1 MKTVIEPFRIK
12 MVEPIKLTTLEQRE
26 KLIQKAHYNPF
37 LLRAEDVIIDLLTD
51 SGTGAMSSEA
61 WGAMMRGDESYAGAR
76 SWYRFRDTVKDIF
89 GFEQVI
95 PTHQGRAAEHILFS
109 VMVKP
114 DSIVPN
120 NTHFDTTRANIEFV
134 GGIPVDMPC
143 AEADDLDSDDPF
155 KGNMDIAALEKLV
168 AEQGPEKIPVIM
180 VTVTN
185 NSGGGQP
192 VSMANIREISRVAR
206 AAGIPFYIDA
216 CRFAENAHFIRRRE
230 PGYENTAAID
240 IAREMFSYADGCT
253 MSAKKDAFGN
263 IGGFLCTND
272 AALAHQ
278 ERNILILTEG
288 FPTYGG
294 LAGRDLEAI
303 AVGLREILDEHYLDY
318 RLFSTRYVVN
328 HLRDAGIPVMVPAG
342 GHAVYLDARRFLPHI
357 DSLQYP
363 GQALAVELYLEAGI
377 RAVEIGTVMFG
388 ADPHTGE
395 EHPARLDLL
404 RLAIP
409 RRVYTQSHMDY
420 VLEAIGLVWAR
431 RDKIRGM
438 KIIKA
443 PKYLRHFTAH
453 FDWV

>member
-1 MKTVIEPFRIK
+1 MKTIIEPFRIK
-12 MVEPIKLTTLEQRE
+12 MVEPIKLTTRSERKQ
-26 KLIQKAHYNPF
+26 LIRKAHYNTF

-51 SGTGAMSSEA
+51 SGTSAMSSEA
-61 WGAMMRGDESYAGAR
+61 WAAMMRGDESYAGAR

-89 GFEQVI
+89 GFKQVI
-95 PTHQGRAAEHILFS
+95 PTHQGRAAEHILFG

-120 NTHFDTTRANIEFV
+120 NTHFDTTRGNIEFV
-134 GGIPVDMPC
+134 GGTPVDLPC
-143 AEADDLDSDDPF
+143 AEADDLDSEYPF
-155 KGNMDIAALEKLV
+155 KGNMDIEALEKLV
-168 AEQGPEKIPVIM
+168 AEYGPERIPVIM
-180 VTVTN
+180 VTITN

-192 VSMANIREISRVAR
+192 VSMANIRDISRIAR

-216 CRFAENAHFIRRRE
+216 CRFAENAHFIKHRE
-230 PGYENTAAID
+230 KEFADAAPID

-253 MSAKKDAFGN
+253 MSAKKDSFGN

-272 AALAHQ
+272 AELALK
-278 ERNILILTEG
+278 ERNILIMTEG

-303 AVGLREILDEHYLDY
+303 AVGLRETLDEHYLDY
-318 RLFSTRYVVN
+318 RLLSTRYVVER
-328 HLRDAGIPVMVPAG
+328 LRESGIPVMAPAG

-357 DSLQYP
+357 EPLQYP
-363 GQALAVELYLEAGI
+363 GQSLSVELYIEAGV

-388 ADPHTGE
+388 LDAHTGKE
-395 EHPARLDLL
+395 SPARLDLL

-420 VLEAIGLVWAR
+420 VLEAINLVWER
-431 RDKIRGM
+431 REQIRGM

-443 PKYLRHFTAH
+443 PQFLRHFTAH
-453 FDWV
+453 FEFV